1 MLLFLCF
8 LARCFGFVVRTQV
21 NSRENECHVCAEIDN
36 DQPASAVI
44 NFIHKA
50 MRYAKMW
57 SLWLYKKHTR
67 NGAIVNAINLEPWRK
82 EIQKRETQN
91 YLYLERQVKAFSPQT
106 GSDIIQLKN
115 SIH

>member
-8 LARCFGFVVRTQV
+8 LARCFGFVVRKQV

-50 MRYAKMW
+50 MRYAKM
-57 SLWLYKKHTR
+57 
-67 NGAIVNAINLEPWRK
+67 
-82 EIQKRETQN
+82 
-91 YLYLERQVKAFSPQT
+91 
-106 GSDIIQLKN
+106 
-115 SIH
+115 